1 MAKRRTKKLAERVIW
16 TAGHSTRPIGEF
28 LRLLHA
34 GGVKLLAD
42 VRRFPG
48 SRRHPHFGQA
58 PLAAALA
65 EAGIAY
71 RHFEALGG
79 RRTERLSDS
88 PNTAWRVE
96 SFNAY
101 ADYMQS
107 AEFAAALDELI
118 AAAESKPTAI
128 MCSEALPQKCHRRL
142 ISDALVVRGWRVR
155 HLLSPKRIE
164 DHVLTPFAR
173 VEGAKITYPV
183 SQLF

>member
-1 MAKRRTKKLAERVIW
+1 MGRARSTKNMERVIW
-16 TAGHSTRPIGEF
+16 TAGHSTRSLEEF
-28 LRLLHA
+28 LKLLQA
-34 GGVKLLAD
+34 SGVQLLAD

-65 EAGIAY
+65 KAGVEY

-79 RRTERLSDS
+79 RRTERLPNS

-107 AEFAAALDELI
+107 APFAAALEELV
-118 AAAESKPTAI
+118 AAATAAVTAI
-128 MCSEALPQKCHRRL
+128 MCSEALPQRCHRRL
-142 ISDALVVRGWRVR
+142 IADALTVRGWRVR
-155 HLLSPKRIE
+155 HLLSPTRIE
-164 DHVLTPFAR
+164 DHALTPFAR
-173 VEGAKITYPV
+173 VDGTTITYPQA
-183 SQLF
+183 QLF